1 MSDYRIHNK
10 WIDLFEISKDLKPLM
25 DLVKHIPLFH
35 NKDAIVWG
43 ETVNGLYSVAS
54 GYESLQLQD

>member
-10 WIDLFEISKDLKPLM
+10 WIDLAKVSKDLKLLM
-25 DLVKHIPLFH
+25 ELVRHIPLSH
-35 NKDAIVWG
+35 NKDVIIWG

-54 GYESLQLQD
+54 GYESL